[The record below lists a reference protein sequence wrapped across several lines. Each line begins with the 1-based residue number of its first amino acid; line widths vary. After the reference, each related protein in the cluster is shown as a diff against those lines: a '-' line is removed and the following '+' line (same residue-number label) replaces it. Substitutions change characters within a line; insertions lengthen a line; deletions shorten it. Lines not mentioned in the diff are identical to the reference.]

1 MKHKKWPIY
10 IWFLDNDLRKS
21 AEFLTDKALLRS
33 IDSCIGILMS
43 TYFYMIGIRSKKI
56 YDYFFSKERIDET
69 MSRFFPSWPF
79 KKKPSFNAYSRK
91 ESKWCRMCYENWSY
105 AREYLSILLDET
117 AYRNGSESE
126 KAAFLNWLDYGMP
139 SIDLPRVHLDK
150 VYLPW
155 KVVDPKFRRVDV
167 IEGYRLQFMSTFE
180 DNDPFK
186 AYGSCKRDIP
196 EFVLKH
202 FNMQQTFE
210 S

>member
-21 AEFLTDKALLRS
+21 AEFLTDKVLLRS
-33 IDSCIGILMS
+33 IDGCIGALMS
-43 TYFYMIGIRSKKI
+43 AYFYMIGIRSKKI
-56 YDYFFSKERIDET
+56 YDYFFSKERVDET

-91 ESKWCRMCYENWSY
+91 ESKWCKMCYENWSY
-105 AREYLSILLDET
+105 TKEYLSILFDEAT
-117 AYRNGSESE
+117 YRDGSENE
-126 KAAFLNWLDYGMP
+126 KTAFLIWLDYSMP
-139 SIDLPRVHLDK
+139 STDLPKTGLDK

-155 KVVDPKFRRVDV
+155 KAVDPKFRRVDV

-180 DNDPFK
+180 DTDPFK

-202 FNMQQTFE
+202 FNLQQALE